1 MGYKQ
6 LLLPMRKATSCFNI
20 DLGGG
25 GTGADI
31 FHHKDLEDE
40 AGMEERSNKPERDQA
55 PLTLGEVMPK
65 PTNLWISQFSKPLHS
80 WFRLRVLD

>member
-25 GTGADI
+25 GTGAGI

-40 AGMEERSNKPERDQA
+40 AGMEERSDKPERDQA
-55 PLTLGEVMPK
+55 PLTLGK
-65 PTNLWISQFSKPLHS
+65 LCRNLLICGFPSSLSHCIPGFS
-80 WFRLRVLD
+80 